1 MRGHGRYRM
10 ENIVIAFMMII
21 LFAFGS
27 IVVYCF
33 NRFLN
38 EMYKNSSE
46 DKRTRAQLK
55 DKNNGKKKK
64 TVTLLR

>member
-1 MRGHGRYRM
+1 M
-10 ENIVIAFMMII
+10 ENFVIALMMIV